1 MGLVVVVVEVMVVVV
16 EVMVVVVGSAWKST
30 LFGWEKLVLS
40 KCLKWLVMST
50 S

>member
-16 EVMVVVVGSAWKST
+16 GFARKST

-40 KCLKWLVMST
+40 NCLSGWL
-50 S
+50 